1 MAGFVEERF
10 GALWGNDEDVFEPRG
25 FEHFDLATDR
35 IVFDDGEFWRG
46 VAEDELPIAFCLDFV
61 HGHDNGAE
69 PIGGISGECKW
80 HAVIGNDGD
89 AIALFDAIFFEQ
101 GADAQHFYFEFAV
114 GHPAIG
120 AVDFFAQK
128 GAVGVARSRVVD
140 EFSERFD
147 FQILVIM
154 SDAIEIDFVTIWL
167 KFCHEHAS
175 TMCSSVAK
183 DYRRR
188 KNRWYPWGTAPPTR
202 APCSIAQLSPLC
214 HSDMEFCL
222 VAAPP
227 RRMSGAV
234 FAPIGANRRSRERM
248 RASRMLADG
257 GT

>member
-1 MAGFVEERF
+1 M
-10 GALWGNDEDVFEPRG
+10 
-25 FEHFDLATDR
+25 
-35 IVFDDGEFWRG
+35 
-46 VAEDELPIAFCLDFV
+46 
-61 HGHDNGAE
+61 
-69 PIGGISGECKW
+69 
-80 HAVIGNDGD
+80 
-89 AIALFDAIFFEQ
+89 
-101 GADAQHFYFEFAV
+101 
-114 GHPAIG
+114 
-120 AVDFFAQK
+120 
-128 GAVGVARSRVVD
+128 D

-147 FQILVIM
+147 LQILVIM

-202 APCSIAQLSPLC
+202 TPCSIAQLSPLC

-248 RASRMLADG
+248 RASRLLCRRRHIARASKKKKLHANRYHRYMNRYHRYMFIYI
-257 GT
+257 TRWRF